1 MRYRAVIGLCA
12 AALALAGCGVFSGK
26 GESNTPAPNQNGYYK
41 VGNPYQIDGAWYY
54 PSVDWNYDQTGTASW
69 YGPDFHGK
77 YTANGEIFDMN
88 ALTAA
93 HRTLPMPSIV
103 QVTNLENGRSIQL
116 RINDRGPYAKNR
128 IIDVSRRAAQL
139 LGFEN
144 TGTAQVE
151 VKLLRQETMAAQSL
165 AQKNGGED
173 APPAPHLAALPLTPV
188 SEESLAPPPGT
199 QAAPQPASAA
209 QATMQ
214 PIPDPQP
221 RSASKLVLVQRAEAA
236 TAPQANAV
244 PAGARIYIQ
253 AGAFARQVNAE
264 QLKQKL
270 AALGH
275 IDITAVRV
283 NGVSLYRVRIGP
295 VKTAAEADKLL
306 ARVIGQGAPGARIA
320 YE

>member
-1 MRYRAVIGLCA
+1 MRYKAVIGLCA
-12 AALALAGCGVFSGK
+12 AAFALAGCGVFG
-26 GESNTPAPNQNGYYK
+26 GGGGNTQPAPNQNGYYK
-41 VGNPYQIDGAWYY
+41 IGNPYQIDGAWYY
-54 PSVDWNYDQTGTASW
+54 PSIDWNYDQTGTASW
-69 YGPDFHGK
+69 YGSDFYGK
-77 YTANGEIFDMN
+77 YTANGEVYDMN

-128 IIDVSRRAAQL
+128 IIDLSRRAAQL

-151 VKLLRQETMAAQSL
+151 VKLLRQETMAVQSL
-165 AQKNGGED
+165 AQKNGDED
-173 APPAPHLAALPLTPV
+173 APPAPQLAALPVMPV
-188 SEESLAPPPGT
+188 SEEPLAPPPGA
-199 QAAPQPASAA
+199 QAAPQPAPAA

-221 RSASKLVLVQRAEAA
+221 RTASKLALIQRTEAA
-236 TAPQANAV
+236 TAPQARAV

-253 AGAFARQVNAE
+253 AGAFVQQANAE

-283 NGVSLYRVRIGP
+283 NGVNLYRVRIGP
-295 VKTAAEADKLL
+295 VKTAEEADKLL
-306 ARVIGQGAPGARIA
+306 ARVISHGAPSARIA